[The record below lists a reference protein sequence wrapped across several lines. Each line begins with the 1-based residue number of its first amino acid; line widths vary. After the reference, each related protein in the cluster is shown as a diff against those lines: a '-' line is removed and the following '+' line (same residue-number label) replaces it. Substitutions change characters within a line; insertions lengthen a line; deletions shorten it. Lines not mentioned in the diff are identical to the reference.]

1 MEHVNIWS
9 SWSCKSVHKCK
20 HRSHFDCT
28 SPAKDMFYP
37 MTSPSLQWPSVKY
50 ASLHPERIKLSVKLE
65 SDFQALSCDLTIIVQ
80 LALVAVSG
88 DVIKQSPDPYLARL
102 ASRWM
107 ALLVLASPG
116 VADLYCTDN
125 CISVV
130 QLCWQLYFNISAVLI
145 EQSPDTYLASLRS
158 HWGWGSQVPFGEV
171 VNCVFF
177 LYKITFI
184 LASNTYIQYN
194 MYFCWT
200 NSHLNRR
207 ENASAI

>member
-1 MEHVNIWS
+1 MVHGSQNRGSWASWGPTIIFSEKKSPYLNNLSLDRMEHVNIWS
-9 SWSCKSVHKCK
+9 TWSCKSVHKCK

-37 MTSPSLQWPSVKY
+37 MTSPPLQWPSVKY

-65 SDFQALSCDLTIIVQ
+65 SDFQALSCDLTSIVQ

-116 VADLYCTDN
+116 VADLYCTANWADI
-125 CISVV
+125 CISVFL
-130 QLCWQLYFNISAVLI
+130 LC
-145 EQSPDTYLASLRS
+145 
-158 HWGWGSQVPFGEV
+158 
-171 VNCVFF
+171 
-177 LYKITFI
+177 
-184 LASNTYIQYN
+184 
-194 MYFCWT
+194 
-200 NSHLNRR
+200 
-207 ENASAI
+207 